1 MYLTSKRL
9 NYKSTFDCTVY
20 YRVTGIAILKH
31 TISYLYACCCNE
43 VEVVLKITV
52 FKENLQDL

>member
-1 MYLTSKRL
+1 MGKRL

-20 YRVTGIAILKH
+20 YRVTGIAIFKH
-31 TISYLYACCCNE
+31 TISYLYVCCCNE

-52 FKENLQDL
+52 FKENVQDL